1 VRNLRCDLSL
11 KKKGMS
17 MITIG
22 NYRAHGYLT
31 HKTGLSIHESTEFHF
46 SRFANTSIYGL
57 ASNLEY
63 LGFKESYE
71 QEAQLK

>member
-1 VRNLRCDLSL
+1 
-11 KKKGMS
+11 MS
-17 MITIG
+17 MISIC

-31 HKTGLSIHESTEFHF
+31 NKIGLSIHTLTEFYF
-46 SRFANTSIYGL
+46 SRFANKSIYGL
-57 ASNLEY
+57 ASHLEY